1 MNNTKRL
8 KRLISR
14 SLLDS
19 VARSLHRQ
27 AVAAEQCQALYERS
41 IELQEQA
48 LRLQTKST
56 RAAQEVAS
64 VSKQQYAQR
73 LLTAV
78 RAATM
83 ADSQP

>member
-1 MNNTKRL
+1 MNKTKRL
-8 KRLISR
+8 IKLIGR
-14 SLLDS
+14 SQLEEIAD
-19 VARSLHRQ
+19 SLHRQ

-78 RAATM
+78 RAATTEE
-83 ADSQP
+83 AP